1 MREIIEWLAAQWM
14 ARFGEITLTM
24 GDLQPRMHVNH
35 LEEAPP
41 ANLLWWEQAFDC
53 LPKHPVWLGAPEE
66 TWTELGKLILSAAGV
81 DSAPPSEVKDT
92 FLEIIR
98 QSMGSLA
105 QDIGERIAAQVSAE
119 NGSETGPDGSERNAL
134 QIEAE
139 LPAKAGRFFLVI
151 SNDLCRFINSKGEKT
166 AEPPAAV
173 ALTPTV
179 VQPREIVD
187 HAADQALAVSSR
199 TLELLMDVEL
209 PVSVSFGRASVKL
222 QEAMQ
227 LITGSLIELDR
238 SVLDPVDLLVNNYV
252 IARGEVVVVDGNYGV
267 RIIEIVSQKER
278 LQQTRRYMLS

>member
-24 GDLQPRMHVNH
+24 GDLQPKMHVNH
-35 LEEAPP
+35 LDEPP
-41 ANLLWWEQAFDC
+41 PDKLLWWEQVFDC
-53 LPKHPVWLGAPEE
+53 LPKHPVWVGAPEE
-66 TWTELGKLILSAAGV
+66 TWTELGQLILKAAGV
-81 DSAPPSEVKDT
+81 DSSPPSEVKDT

-105 QDIGERIAAQVSAE
+105 QDIGERISAQVSAE
-119 NGSETGPDGSERNAL
+119 NGSETAPDSSERNAL

-139 LPAKAGRFFLVI
+139 LPSQTGRFYLVI
-151 SNDLCRFINSKGEKT
+151 SNDLCRFINSKGEKGP
-166 AEPPAAV
+166 EPAAA
-173 ALTPTV
+173 ALVPV
-179 VQPREIVD
+179 VSQPREIAD
-187 HAADQALAVSSR
+187 QATDQALAVGSR

-222 QEAMQ
+222 EEAMK

-238 SVLDPVDLLVNNYV
+238 GVTDPVDLLVNNYV

-267 RIIEIVSQKER
+267 RITEIVSQKER